1 MPTSR
6 HESMLRA
13 AGLRVTRPRRT
24 ILEVLDA
31 GDHLDADAVA
41 HATRAL
47 LGHLSTQAVY
57 DALNT
62 FTRLGLIRRI
72 EPAGHPARYETRVG
86 DNHHHLVCRR
96 CGTTVDVD
104 CVAGAAPCLT
114 PSPGDPGSTGFVL
127 DEAEVTFW
135 GLCST
140 CCHGTGAT
148 IGPAHSPRRLG
159 TATDFDTETETKEQ
173 A

>member
-1 MPTSR
+1 MPESP
-6 HESMLRA
+6 HEHLLRG
-13 AGLRVTRPRRT
+13 AGLRVTRPRLA
-24 ILEVLDA
+24 ILEVLHA

-41 HATRAL
+41 HATRAR

-62 FTRLGLIRRI
+62 FTRLGLVRRI
-72 EPAGHPARYETRVG
+72 SPAGHPARYETRVG

-96 CGTTVDVD
+96 CGRTVDVD
-104 CVAGAAPCLT
+104 CVAGAAPCL
-114 PSPGDPGSTGFVL
+114 SPGVTGFVL

-140 CCHGTGAT
+140 CHDAGDTP
-148 IGPAHSPRRLG
+148 GPARPPRHLD
-159 TATDFDTETETKEQ
+159 ADTETDTKEQ